1 MLMTLI
7 PLFDRNMTVRAY
19 SVFSQ
24 KNSSFSMSMLRGS
37 SEFEG
42 AARVEGLEI
51 IQQMGIETLSP
62 DTEIFV
68 PLSNLSV
75 FANVEEQCDAPHER
89 IVFLID
95 NTIPPIEMYINRLKE
110 LKEKGYKLAIR
121 KLAVAFF
128 EEYREVLRLC
138 DYVLLNNRK
147 IVIDKAKVYFGKLYP
162 NVKLIAGN
170 IDSREI
176 FEELREKGGYEF
188 YEGIFYRVA
197 LSLGQQE
204 VAPLKVNYIQLLNLV
219 NKADFDL
226 QEVADIIGHDI
237 ALTVSLLKM
246 VNRMTINSDIS
257 SIRHA
262 AAMLGQKE
270 LKRWINTAVVGELCA
285 DKPNEITR
293 LSLLRAKFAEN
304 LAAGF
309 DLMMKKEELFL
320 MGLFSVLDAVLDKP
334 ISEALNMVTVS
345 SDIRNAL
352 VDNTGSLAP
361 VYEFLL
367 QYEGANWPE
376 VSRLMILKK
385 LELETVSEA
394 YIASLTWY
402 RALMAEIRR

>member
-128 EEYREVLRLC
+128 E
-138 DYVLLNNRK
+138 
-147 IVIDKAKVYFGKLYP
+147 
-162 NVKLIAGN
+162 
-170 IDSREI
+170 
-176 FEELREKGGYEF
+176 
-188 YEGIFYRVA
+188 
-197 LSLGQQE
+197 
-204 VAPLKVNYIQLLNLV
+204 
-219 NKADFDL
+219 
-226 QEVADIIGHDI
+226 
-237 ALTVSLLKM
+237 
-246 VNRMTINSDIS
+246 
-257 SIRHA
+257 
-262 AAMLGQKE
+262 
-270 LKRWINTAVVGELCA
+270 
-285 DKPNEITR
+285 
-293 LSLLRAKFAEN
+293 
-304 LAAGF
+304 
-309 DLMMKKEELFL
+309 
-320 MGLFSVLDAVLDKP
+320 
-334 ISEALNMVTVS
+334 
-345 SDIRNAL
+345 
-352 VDNTGSLAP
+352 
-361 VYEFLL
+361 
-367 QYEGANWPE
+367 
-376 VSRLMILKK
+376 
-385 LELETVSEA
+385 
-394 YIASLTWY
+394 
-402 RALMAEIRR
+402 